1 MSEKI
6 AYVVDFDGTVTE
18 VDLSTELARHFG
30 GMRFG
35 EIENQYRQR
44 KMGMRGWLDNMSALL
59 PADFDLLLDFALK
72 RAVLRPGFKEF
83 VQYAQGK
90 GRPVSIAS
98 DGFGF
103 YIEPILDKFGC
114 LEYIDLVNK
123 NTALQ
128 REGGTLRIETPHQHS
143 TCPVCGNC
151 KASHVLKLKRQG
163 WRVVFT
169 GDGSNDRFGA
179 SWSDQIFARDRLA
192 QYCGEHRVPF
202 SPWKD
207 FFDIIQADSD
217 EHTCNIGDS
226 PFCRP
231 EGEGYLY

>member
-1 MSEKI
+1 VSEKT
-6 AYVVDFDGTVTE
+6 AYVVDFDGTVTA

-30 GMRFG
+30 GERFL

-44 KMGMRGWLDNMSALL
+44 KLGMRGWLDNMSALL
-59 PADFDLLLDFALK
+59 PADFKLLLDFALK
-72 RAVLRPGFKEF
+72 QAVLRPGFKDF
-83 VQYAQGK
+83 LVYAREK

-103 YIEPILDKFGC
+103 YIEPILEKFGC
-114 LEYIDLVNK
+114 LEYIDVVNK
-123 NTALQ
+123 NTALP
-128 REGGTLRIETPHQHS
+128 RDGGALRIETPHRHA

-151 KASHVLKLKRQG
+151 KAGHVLKLKKDG

-192 QYCGEHRVPF
+192 HYCREHGVPF
-202 SPWKD
+202 HPWED
-207 FFDIIQADSD
+207 FYDLFRDDSGKRA
-217 EHTCNIGDS
+217 NNSSDS